1 MDKNTIAGF
10 VLIALILVGFSV
22 MNRPSEEELAKQKQ
36 YKDSI
41 QLVEQRRIE
50 AEVVQQKNDTLL
62 NVDAVNVND
71 TTAASMVADAFGDF
85 SVAATGEEKFITLEN
100 ELIKLTISTKGGR
113 VYSAMLKN
121 YKTHDSLPLVL
132 FDAQEANFGFTL
144 VTNIS

>member
-71 TTAASMVADAFGDF
+71 TAAASMVADAFGDF

-100 ELIKLTISTKGGR
+100 ELI
-113 VYSAMLKN
+113 
-121 YKTHDSLPLVL
+121 
-132 FDAQEANFGFTL
+132 
-144 VTNIS
+144 